1 MSSSSS
7 GVSSAAARS
16 CRGGHLD
23 DSSFAHLYVPPGFL
37 HGFQSLTEYSDTC
50 YRIDREH
57 DPAEDLSVRFDDPA
71 LGVDRPLPVEAISQ
85 KVPGSRDM
93 GGAGEPASRRG
104 QGPTADRVGMPM
116 VTIPAAEATSSKPMV
131 GPSPRRR
138 SYRVTAR
145 RRAQRSLLGAQP
157 ADGQ

>member
-85 KVPGSRDM
+85 KDLVAGTWGELVSRLH
-93 GGAGEPASRRG
+93 GEVRG
-104 QGPTADRVGMPM
+104 QPQIV
-116 VTIPAAEATSSKPMV
+116 
-131 GPSPRRR
+131 
-138 SYRVTAR
+138 
-145 RRAQRSLLGAQP
+145 
-157 ADGQ
+157 